1 MATKKKDS
9 DRVIQAKP
17 LYTVEEVSYIIQTN
31 PNYVSQLFKAKLL
44 TPLKLG
50 RYKVRHEELMTFL
63 EKWQGHDLTDP
74 FNIKSLN
81 C

>member
-1 MATKKKDS
+1 MATKKKDP
-9 DRVIQAKP
+9 DKVIPTKP

-31 PNYVSQLFKAKLL
+31 PNYVSSLFKAKLL

-50 RYKVRHEELMTFL
+50 RYKVRHEELMAFL

-74 FNIKSLN
+74 FDIKSLDY
-81 C
+81 